1 MTALEFI
8 KKFGWNRVKE
18 IILAWSKFL
27 DQCEISE
34 MPTHF
39 DLDLEIFVHEDDFC
53 SPLGESNILVD
64 DLKQYV
70 DAYELVQSYGG
81 LEQSKS
87 LSMSQV
93 GLKKHYDELQ
103 QAIKLVEQ
111 VNATN

>member
-8 KKFGWNRVKE
+8 KKFGLGEAVN
-18 IILAWSKFL
+18 IISAWSKFL
-27 DQCEISE
+27 NQYEISK

-39 DLDLEIFVHEDDFC
+39 DLDLGVFIHEDDFC
-53 SPLGESNILVD
+53 SPLDESNILVD

-103 QAIKLVEQ
+103 QAITLVEQ